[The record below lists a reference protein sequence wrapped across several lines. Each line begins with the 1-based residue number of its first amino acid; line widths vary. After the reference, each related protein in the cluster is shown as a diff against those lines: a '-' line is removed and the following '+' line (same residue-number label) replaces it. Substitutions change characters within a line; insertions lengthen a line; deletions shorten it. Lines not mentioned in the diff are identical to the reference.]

1 VTEIRLDGRLLNAR
15 EVGELLGIP
24 RSTVYELVRRT
35 HDPLPVLRIGRH
47 LRWTRALVEAWL
59 ARQLEASR

>member
-1 VTEIRLDGRLLNAR
+1 VTEIRLDGRLLSAR

-35 HDPLPVLRIGRH
+35 HDPLPVIRVGRH
-47 LRWTRALVEAWL
+47 MRWTRELLEEWL
-59 ARQLEASR
+59 ARQLEAP